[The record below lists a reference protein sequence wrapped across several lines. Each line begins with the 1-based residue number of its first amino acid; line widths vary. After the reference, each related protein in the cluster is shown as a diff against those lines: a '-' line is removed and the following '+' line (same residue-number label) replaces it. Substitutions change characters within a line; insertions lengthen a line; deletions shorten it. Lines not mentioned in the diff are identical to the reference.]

1 MSFGQCLF
9 VLNVRRLETVE
20 QHRGCVGVWRS
31 FFVAHIKI
39 KGKSKIGRVLISYKS
54 IHHYRVK

>member
-31 FFVAHIKI
+31 FFVAHKI
-39 KGKSKIGRVLISYKS
+39 KGKSEIGRVLISYKS
-54 IHHYRVK
+54 IHHY

>member
-39 KGKSKIGRVLISYKS
+39 KGKSEIGRVLIAYKS
-54 IHHYRVK
+54 IHHY